1 MKTVH
6 QYLNELDSN
15 KIIES
20 YLSLFP
26 IEYESEEYEGLTVK
40 EIREKTE
47 ADLKEQIERLKQI
60 APVLPENGNYGI
72 LFASRIIQDGTKT
85 ETYHLVRIN
94 ELIQKGSKAE
104 TYAFDFNAQNEIMGY
119 LIAETE
125 LTQHFI
131 YDLIANVLNEAFFFG
146 YEQEYLNDFL
156 NELDKAIAEI
166 KDGTAELV
174 SAEELFEGVI
184 FEGDETETEKDI
196 HREIMN
202 YECAYANLSKENELD
217 KIIEFLNKNDF
228 LRK

>member
-72 LFASRIIQDGTKT
+72 LFASRIIQA

-104 TYAFDFNAQNEIMGY
+104 TYAFDFNAQHEIMGY
-119 LIAETE
+119 LVAETE